1 MNRSVQVAYRAASD
15 LAGKGAFFVVTLLA
29 ARRLSHEAFGIFSIG
44 TTLGWMAAVAS
55 DFGIQMHLARSVA
68 HDAQRAADLLAAW
81 LRVRAWLSAGVI
93 AIAAAI
99 AAVTASGGNATLAIL
114 LITIAYVAAGLVESV
129 NYFYRGLGRT
139 EIESTLT
146 IVQRAALLLMVA
158 GALWLSPTVVAVGV
172 AMVAPPAAA
181 LAWSVVRARTLAA
194 AASPSGA
201 ARRQPIDV
209 RGELRRDVL
218 PIGAGIVLSA
228 VYFRIDVLLL
238 QLWNST
244 DAVATYNAMFRLVD
258 GLRLMPA
265 AIVAVALPALCRAT
279 TLQPLLRTSVVA
291 TGTAIVVA
299 ALLWL
304 AAGSV
309 VPLLYGSSYANG
321 VSAFRILL
329 LAYPLMSLNHALT
342 CQLIGWH
349 GHRAYAATCAAAL
362 LVNVTANAAV
372 LPAYGIAGAA
382 WTTVATEIV
391 ITLGSIGALI
401 PRSARAALVA
411 GREPQAD
418 LLGAF

>member
-1 MNRSVQVAYRAASD
+1 MNRSAQVAYRAASD

-68 HDAQRAADLLAAW
+68 HGAQRAADLLAAW
-81 LRVRAWLSAGVI
+81 LRVRAWLSVGVI
-93 AIAAAI
+93 AMAAAI
-99 AAVTASGGNATLAIL
+99 AAVTASGGGATLAIL

-146 IVQRAALLLMVA
+146 IVQRAALLVMVA
-158 GALWLSPTVVAVGV
+158 VVLWLSPTVVAVGI
-172 AMVAPPAAA
+172 AMVVPSAAA
-181 LAWSVVRARTLAA
+181 LVWSVGRARSLAA
-194 AASPSGA
+194 AASVGA
-201 ARRQPIDV
+201 ERTPPIDV
-209 RGELRRDVL
+209 RGELLREVL
-218 PIGAGIVLSA
+218 PIGTGIVLSA

-238 QLWNST
+238 QLWNGT
-244 DAVATYNAMFRLVD
+244 DAVATYNAVFRLVD
-258 GLRLMPA
+258 GLRLVPA

-279 TLQPLLRTSVVA
+279 TLQPLVKTSIVA
-291 TGTAIVVA
+291 TGAAISIG

-304 AAGSV
+304 TAGSV
-309 VPLLYGSSYANG
+309 VPLLYGSGYASG

-349 GHRAYAATCAAAL
+349 GHRAYVATCAAAL
-362 LVNVTANAAV
+362 LLNVAANAAV

-401 PRSARAALVA
+401 PRSARVAPGA